1 MRLENYLNNI
11 PKYSDMDY
19 YFTSAGQSPKHHK
32 VYKNGVYIGIYSEEG
47 YRLVERSESATDVD
61 SDKAVNDSFLQFIK
75 RVEYAAFQP
84 VLSMPTELEDLQL
97 QYELT
102 LVGAYLQRC
111 FLKTK
116 EDPDAQIRNVMCA
129 IEWLRNCR
137 FYDCPASTK
146 YHEAFPGGLV
156 LHSLRVV
163 EMAKQLSYMPA
174 FADKVELHSAVL
186 CALVHDWCKIGTYE
200 SFMRNVKD
208 DNGNWTQVQSYR
220 TSGKF
225 VIPAGHG
232 VSSYFL
238 ASRFFRLTPE
248 EVLAIRWHMGK
259 WRAVDDEVNE
269 LQTSNENFPLVHLIQ
284 FADQLSITNY
294 AFSNQNEEA

>member
-1 MRLENYLNNI
+1 MRLQNYLDNT
-11 PKYSDMDY
+11 PKYSDMEY
-19 YFTSAGQSPKHHK
+19 YFTPGGQSYKHHK
-32 VYKNGVYIGIYSEEG
+32 VYKNGVYIGIYSEDN
-47 YRLVERSESATDVD
+47 YKLVMRSASATDKD
-61 SDKAVNDSFLQFIK
+61 SDMAVYASFLLFMK
-75 RVEYAAFQP
+75 RVEYAALQP
-84 VLSMPTELEDLQL
+84 VLSMPTKLEDLQL
-97 QYELT
+97 VYELT
-102 LVGAYLQRC
+102 LVGVYLQRC

-116 EDPDAQIRNVMCA
+116 EDPDAQIRNIMHA
-129 IEWLRNCR
+129 IEWLRSCN
-137 FYDCPASTK
+137 FYECPASTK

-163 EMAKQLSYMPA
+163 EMTKQLSYMPA

-186 CALVHDWCKIGTYE
+186 CALVHDWCKICMYE

-220 TSGKF
+220 TSSKF
-225 VIPAGHG
+225 IIPAGHG

-259 WRAVDDEVNE
+259 WRTVDDEVNE

-294 AFSNQNEEA
+294 AFSNQNEEP

>member
-1 MRLENYLNNI
+1 MRLHNYLDNT
-11 PKYSDMDY
+11 PKYSDMEY
-19 YFTSAGQSPKHHK
+19 YFTPGGQSYKHHK
-32 VYKNGVYIGIYSEEG
+32 VYKNGVYIGIYSEDD
-47 YRLVERSESATDVD
+47 YKLVMRSASATDRD
-61 SDKAVNDSFLQFIK
+61 SDMAVHASFLLFMK
-75 RVEYAAFQP
+75 RVEYAALQP

-97 QYELT
+97 VYELT
-102 LVGAYLQRC
+102 LVGVYLQRC

-116 EDPDAQIRNVMCA
+116 EDPDSQIRNIMHA
-129 IEWLRNCR
+129 IEWLRSCN
-137 FYDCPASTK
+137 FYECPASTK

-163 EMAKQLSYMPA
+163 EMTKQLSYMPA

-186 CALVHDWCKIGTYE
+186 CALVHDWCKIGMYE

-208 DNGNWTQVQSYR
+208 DNGNWTQVQSYK

-259 WRAVDDEVNE
+259 WRVADDEVNE

-294 AFSNQNEEA
+294 AFSNQSEEP

>member
-1 MRLENYLNNI
+1 MKLENYLNNI
-11 PKYSDMDY
+11 PKYSDMEY
-19 YFTSAGQSPKHHK
+19 YFTSAVQSPKHHK
-32 VYKNGVYIGIYSEEG
+32 VYKNGVYVGTYSEDE
-47 YRLVERSESATDVD
+47 YRLVERSESATDTD
-61 SDKAVNDSFLQFIK
+61 SDRAVNDAFLQFIK

-111 FLKTK
+111 FLKTH
-116 EDPDAQIRNVMCA
+116 EDLDAQIRNIMCA

-156 LHSLRVV
+156 LHSLRVA
-163 EMAKQLSYMPA
+163 EMAKQLSGIPA

-186 CALVHDWCKIGTYE
+186 CALVHDWCKIGMYE

-208 DNGNWTQVQSYR
+208 DNGNWTQVQSYK
-220 TSGKF
+220 TSGEF

-248 EVLAIRWHMGK
+248 EVLAIRWHMGT
-259 WRAVDDEVNE
+259 WRVANDEVNE
-269 LQTSNENFPLVHLIQ
+269 LQTSNEKFPLVHLIQ
-284 FADQLSITNY
+284 FADQLSITDY